1 MLRCPVCG
9 AEHEDSTGDFLLAC
23 PEKHGPALLRA
34 VYREKKLV
42 VHSERTGVFRYSD
55 WLPVRRLLGGASGP
69 AAYWSTG
76 LGRHLGLEKLL
87 VIFNGWWPEK
97 GALMETC
104 TFKELEAQAVCGRV
118 VEDWTASLV
127 VSSAGNTARAF
138 HHECARHGVPALIVV
153 PGASKPM
160 LWTTA
165 AQSASVRLAVL
176 EGGADY
182 ADAIALGNDIAKT
195 HGFYSEGGARNAAR
209 RDGMGAALLSA
220 AEEAQ
225 RIPDHYFQAV
235 GSGTGAIAAWEMSL
249 RLLEDGRF
257 GDRRIQLHLSQNAPF
272 APIADAWQAGT
283 RLIAEA
289 PAAEARAQTRA
300 IHAQVLANRNPP
312 YSIAGGLYDAL
323 VDTKGHLYKVTNA
336 QAKSAGRLFEE
347 HEGIDIDPA
356 AEVAVASLLQA
367 VSLGRIGARDLVAL
381 NVTGGGM
388 RGLLA
393 AKRTEPMVADATF
406 TMEQLE
412 NGGPGQ
418 GLEMLRE
425 ALV

>member
-1 MLRCPVCG
+1 M
-9 AEHEDSTGDFLLAC
+9 
-23 PEKHGPALLRA
+23 
-34 VYREKKLV
+34 
-42 VHSERTGVFRYSD
+42 
-55 WLPVRRLLGGASGP
+55 
-69 AAYWSTG
+69 
-76 LGRHLGLEKLL
+76 
-87 VIFNGWWPEK
+87 
-97 GALMETC
+97 
-104 TFKELEAQAVCGRV
+104 
-118 VEDWTASLV
+118 
-127 VSSAGNTARAF
+127 
-138 HHECARHGVPALIVV
+138 
-153 PGASKPM
+153 
-160 LWTTA
+160 
-165 AQSASVRLAVL
+165 
-176 EGGADY
+176 
-182 ADAIALGNDIAKT
+182 
-195 HGFYSEGGARNAAR
+195 
-209 RDGMGAALLSA
+209 
-220 AEEAQ
+220 
-225 RIPDHYFQAV
+225 
-235 GSGTGAIAAWEMSL
+235 
-249 RLLEDGRF
+249 
-257 GDRRIQLHLSQNAPF
+257 QLHLSQNAPF